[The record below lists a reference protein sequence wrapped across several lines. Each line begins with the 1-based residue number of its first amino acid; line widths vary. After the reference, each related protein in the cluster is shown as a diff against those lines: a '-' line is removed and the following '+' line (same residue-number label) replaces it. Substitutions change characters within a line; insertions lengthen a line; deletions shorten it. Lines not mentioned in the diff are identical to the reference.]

1 MGKGADL
8 LRRQAGVN
16 HTMDTRQSRTLQERA
31 ARGKYKRLFMTMLVR
46 SGGDEWRTTFE
57 NIEGLLRFTLPAS
70 ARRHPAWWANEKDGG
85 GKSQKLAWTA
95 AGWKTAEV
103 DMEAETVV
111 FKRPKPARAPKV
123 KRAKIDLDKEFHVHH
138 AELLQKDATFSREEI
153 YEDRA

>member
-1 MGKGADL
+1 
-8 LRRQAGVN
+8 
-16 HTMDTRQSRTLQERA
+16 MDTRQSRTLQERA

-111 FKRPKPARAPKV
+111 FRREDATVDRSLF
-123 KRAKIDLDKEFHVHH
+123 DLDVVFPVHH

-153 YEDRA
+153 YEDRI

>member
-1 MGKGADL
+1 
-8 LRRQAGVN
+8 
-16 HTMDTRQSRTLQERA
+16 MDTRQSRTLQERA

-111 FKRPKPARAPKV
+111 FRREDAMVDRSLF
-123 KRAKIDLDKEFHVHH
+123 DLDVVFPVHH

-153 YEDRA
+153 YEDRI